1 MRIKI
6 LKNDRN
12 MLEFKIIKCEKYRRN
27 KAMRN
32 INIILVCMIIALLSG
47 GIGFM
52 IGMNMKANIT
62 TTSTTSNSL
71 EVQNDKNNDEI
82 NLVGTY
88 KTNTWNGKEAVLVL
102 NADKTM
108 IHPTGNRG
116 IWLLEDGKLY
126 IEFETEFSTFDE
138 SETQT
143 KTTKSRQEVTIVDS
157 GLMINTHFF
166 KRIK

>member
-52 IGMNMKANIT
+52 DLCQVFG
-62 TTSTTSNSL
+62 
-71 EVQNDKNNDEI
+71 
-82 NLVGTY
+82 
-88 KTNTWNGKEAVLVL
+88 
-102 NADKTM
+102 
-108 IHPTGNRG
+108 
-116 IWLLEDGKLY
+116 
-126 IEFETEFSTFDE
+126 
-138 SETQT
+138 
-143 KTTKSRQEVTIVDS
+143 
-157 GLMINTHFF
+157 HFF
-166 KRIK
+166 